1 MFRINPAS
9 GKAIYEQI
17 MEQVKEAAWKGYLKP
32 GDGLPS
38 VRKLALQLSVTPNT
52 VAKAYQLLEK
62 EKVIDVEE
70 GSIHGLVGRNG
81 CGKTTL
87 IKCITGIYE
96 QDQGQILICGEEV
109 FENPKVKAKV
119 GYVADSNQY
128 FDGYHID
135 EMIEFI
141 NRCTRHSRRKHLKTT
156 IRVSD

>member
-1 MFRINPAS
+1 M
-9 GKAIYEQI
+9 
-17 MEQVKEAAWKGYLKP
+17 
-32 GDGLPS
+32 
-38 VRKLALQLSVTPNT
+38 
-52 VAKAYQLLEK
+52 
-62 EKVIDVEE
+62 KVIELKDVKKSYGKQEILHGINLDVEE

-135 EMIEFI
+135 EMIEFYKQMYPTFEEKAFKDYNQSI
-141 NRCTRHSRRKHLKTT
+141 G
-156 IRVSD
+156 